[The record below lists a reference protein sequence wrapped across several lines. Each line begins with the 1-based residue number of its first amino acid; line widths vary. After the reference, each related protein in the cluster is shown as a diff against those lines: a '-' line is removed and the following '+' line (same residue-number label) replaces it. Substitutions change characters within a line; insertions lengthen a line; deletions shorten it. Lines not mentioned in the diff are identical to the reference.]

1 MTLLKLA
8 SDLDERQLTLV
19 EQDFLDRN
27 YPVTTEGNVKGLGV
41 AGATV
46 GGALGGF
53 TGAGA
58 GAGLGALIN
67 KKVMRKAMPIAMGV
81 GGAIA
86 GARAGNQLGTLVGN
100 ASKEYDERQL
110 ESARNMLLDSEKEDA
125 LAYINMLERR
135 ENHDS
140 EMERFEKMQE
150 IERARLLN
158 EIHAKANKDTE

>member
-1 MTLLKLA
+1 MALLKLA

-19 EQDFLDRN
+19 EQDYLDRN
-27 YPVTTEGNVKGLGV
+27 FPVTTEADIKGLGI
-41 AGATV
+41 A
-46 GGALGGF
+46 GGAIGGTLGGL

-67 KKVMRKAMPIAMGV
+67 QKVMKKAVPIAMGV
-81 GGAIA
+81 GGALA
-86 GARAGNQLGTLVGN
+86 GAKAGNQVGKFIGN
-100 ASKEYDERQL
+100 ASKNYDEKQL
-110 ESARNMLLDSEKEDA
+110 DGARNMLLNSEKEDA

-158 EIHAKANKDTE
+158 EIRVKANKDTE